1 MQVSI
6 YYNGKQLNMTY
17 DKRAILPTTA
27 TTKKVIKMID
37 TLPFGHV
44 DLCMLE
50 LNY

>member
-1 MQVSI
+1 
-6 YYNGKQLNMTY
+6 MTD

-27 TTKKVIKMID
+27 TTKEDIKFVD

-50 LNY
+50 VHY